1 MLKSNMQDI
10 RTHFCESVAGKPFFK
25 SGLNSSMT
33 VAFLRPKDHLFLFCP
48 GHHNTESY
56 LEWLNY
62 PRNSLVQL

>member
-25 SGLNSSMT
+25 SGLNPSMT

-56 LEWLNY
+56 LE
-62 PRNSLVQL
+62 